1 MTEFEENLNLLLTD
15 TYNNITKV
23 EEDMLRSSGISA
35 TISEIHLIDAIGRS
49 ASPTVSNTA
58 AALSITM
65 ASVTVAVNKL
75 IDRSFLTKEK
85 NPDDGRSVHLKLTKS
100 GKRAFRLH
108 RYFHRKMVHAILNG
122 LNETEAQAIY
132 TGVNRLNEFFIKSAK
147 EQDSKRGTI

>member
-23 EEDMLRSSGISA
+23 EEDMLRASGIQT

-49 ASPTVSNTA
+49 LSPTVSNA
-58 AALSITM
+58 AAHLSITL

-75 IDRSFLTKEK
+75 MERGFLTKEK
-85 NPDDGRSVHLKLTKS
+85 NPDDGRSVHLKLTQS

-108 RYFHRKMVHAILNG
+108 RYFHRKMVQAILHG
-122 LNETEAQAIY
+122 LSESEAQAIY

-147 EQDSKRGTI
+147 QQERLL